1 MTHRVTN
8 RLKYNEFVPH
18 APDAPG
24 PTARINH
31 STSSCKGN
39 SRSLAVWMNN
49 DGTLGAKCHRCGAT
63 GFSKGHKP
71 SGFKTKSKKVN
82 YEIPSDIEYD

>member
-1 MTHRVTN
+1 MNHRMIN

-24 PTARINH
+24 TTARINH

-49 DGTLGAKCHRCGAT
+49 DGTLGGRGRGCGAP
-63 GFSKGHKP
+63 GSSQGHKDRRCR
-71 SGFKTKSKKVN
+71 TKSKKVD
-82 YEIPSDIEYD
+82 YEMP